1 VNGPKG
7 LYPLARRAILP
18 ANSSEMKED
27 SPMTKALLLTAC
39 LVLGGA
45 AARAAPPS
53 VVRTGAPEAPIAATV
68 EVPGGSDLI
77 YLSGMLPPVADAAAP
92 PGTPAAYGDT
102 TTQTVNLFKHMQAI
116 LKEKGLT
123 LGDVVMMRIYMVGDP
138 AKGGHMDFAGM
149 MAGYKQFF
157 GTPDQPNKPAR
168 STVQVAGLAAPG
180 PAMEIEVT
188 VARPHR

>member
-1 VNGPKG
+1 
-7 LYPLARRAILP
+7 
-18 ANSSEMKED
+18 
-27 SPMTKALLLTAC
+27 MTKALLLTAC
-39 LVLGGA
+39 LVVSATAAQA
-45 AARAAPPS
+45 AAPS

-77 YLSGMLPPVADAAAP
+77 YLSGMLPPVADPNAP

-102 TTQTVNLFKHMQAI
+102 TTQTVNLFKHMQAA
-116 LKEKGLT
+116 LAEKGLT

-138 AKGGHMDFAGM
+138 AKDGHMDFAGM

-180 PAMEIEVT
+180 PSMEIEVT
-188 VARPHR
+188 AARPRK

>member
-1 VNGPKG
+1 
-7 LYPLARRAILP
+7 
-18 ANSSEMKED
+18 
-27 SPMTKALLLTAC
+27 MTKALLLTAC
-39 LVLGGA
+39 LFLTA
-45 AARAAPPS
+45 TATQAAPPP
-53 VVRTGAPEAPIAATV
+53 VVRTGAPTAPIAATV
-68 EVPGGSDLI
+68 EVPGGSDMI
-77 YLSGMLPPVADAAAP
+77 YLSGMLPPVADLNAP

-102 TTQTVNLFKHMQAI
+102 TTQTVNLFKHMQDV

-138 AKGGHMDFAGM
+138 AKDGHMDFAGM

-157 GTPDQPNKPAR
+157 GTPEQPNKPAR

>member
-1 VNGPKG
+1 
-7 LYPLARRAILP
+7 
-18 ANSSEMKED
+18 
-27 SPMTKALLLTAC
+27 MTKALLLTAC
-39 LVLGGA
+39 LVLTA
-45 AARAAPPS
+45 TAVLAAPPP
-53 VVRTGAPEAPIAATV
+53 VVRTGAPTAPIAATV
-68 EVPGGSDLI
+68 EVPGGLDII
-77 YLSGMLPPVADAAAP
+77 YLSGMLPPVADPNAP

-102 TTQTVNLFKHMQAI
+102 TTQTVNLFKHMQDV

-138 AKGGHMDFAGM
+138 AKDGHMDFAGM

-157 GTPDQPNKPAR
+157 GTPEQPNKPAR

>member
-1 VNGPKG
+1 MTSKA
-7 LYPLARRAILP
+7 LTLA
-18 ANSSEMKED
+18 
-27 SPMTKALLLTAC
+27 ALLLGVATIAQ
-39 LVLGGA
+39 
-45 AARAAPPS
+45 AAPAI
-53 VVRTGAPEAPIAATV
+53 VRTGAPIAPIAATV
-68 EVPGGSDLI
+68 GVPAGSDI
-77 YLSGMLPPVADAAAP
+77 VYLSGMLPPVADPNAP

-102 TTQTVNLFKHMQAI
+102 TTQTVNLFKHMQAV
-116 LKEKGLT
+116 LAEKGLT

-138 AKGGHMDFAGM
+138 AKDGHMDFAGM

-188 VARPHR
+188 AARAPK